1 MCNLELGF
9 PRPQLNF
16 CPPDKADEYQT
27 FLLASE
33 AHATTEAKEPR
44 VAHDGKRLFPYL
56 PAKSL
61 LPGLIALGTATWP
74 PPSLTIIADQH
85 HAPVGGHAETI
96 YPMGLAPRNRAW
108 RTPGDQPIAA
118 IRSNRELFAVAR
130 DTTLKHSYLHP
141 ALILQFCPNRHS
153 RRSRNAN
160 QQTGAHP
167 YGLLVTAGKA
177 ALISWF
183 EEPPETVFASWPEH
197 KVSRHLPGDGVAHLP
212 VLLQVNP

>member
-16 CPPDKADEYQT
+16 CPPDGADQHQT
-27 FLLASE
+27 SLRTSE
-33 AHATTEAKEPR
+33 AHATAETKEPR
-44 VAHDGKRLFPYL
+44 VAHDGTRLFPYL

-61 LPGLIALGTATWP
+61 LPGLITLGTAPWP

-85 HAPVGGHAETI
+85 YAPVGGHAETI
-96 YPMGLAPRNRAW
+96 YPMGLAPRNRAR

-141 ALILQFCPNRHS
+141 AVILQFCPNPLATLTECQS
-153 RRSRNAN
+153 ADRRSCLWIAGGLWQSCAHKLVRGTTRNDVCQLAR
-160 QQTGAHP
+160 T
-167 YGLLVTAGKA
+167 
-177 ALISWF
+177 
-183 EEPPETVFASWPEH
+183 
-197 KVSRHLPGDGVAHLP
+197 
-212 VLLQVNP
+212 